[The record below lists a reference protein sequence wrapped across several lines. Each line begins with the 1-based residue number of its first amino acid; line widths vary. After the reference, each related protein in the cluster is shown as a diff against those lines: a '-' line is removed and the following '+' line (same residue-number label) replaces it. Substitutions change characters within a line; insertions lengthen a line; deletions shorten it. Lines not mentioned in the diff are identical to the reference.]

1 MSGLELNH
9 HVQWL
14 LFVFRLSSSGSCD
27 GSNDAPT
34 NHAESYF
41 KRRENRLSARK
52 KAEEE
57 SANND
62 YKKASCTVCT
72 SVLIKLIVQ
81 HKLPSL
87 NNGHAYQINLLD
99 LSKYKRESH
108 KCHEFLDCLPT
119 VMLQYAC

>member
-1 MSGLELNH
+1 MSELQLICC
-9 HVQWL
+9 VRWL
-14 LFVFRLSSSGSCD
+14 IPALCVSRLSSSGSCD

-62 YKKASCTVCT
+62 YKKASRAVCT
-72 SVLIKLIVQ
+72 SGFDRVRSAAQ
-81 HKLPSL
+81 TLP
-87 NNGHAYQINLLD
+87 GIQ
-99 LSKYKRESH
+99 
-108 KCHEFLDCLPT
+108 T
-119 VMLQYAC
+119 V

>member
-1 MSGLELNH
+1 MFNDRYAPCVS
-9 HVQWL
+9 
-14 LFVFRLSSSGSCD
+14 RLSSSGSCD

-62 YKKASCTVCT
+62 YKKVSITVCA
-72 SVLIKLIVQ
+72 SVFYEFKFQ
-81 HKLPSL
+81 HKLPEIQTSL
-87 NNGHAYQINLLD
+87 VFFFSY
-99 LSKYKRESH
+99 SKPSRN
-108 KCHEFLDCLPT
+108 D
-119 VMLQYAC
+119 Q